1 MQGTASITAG
11 KDKIEMP
18 VDNKKE
24 KIKAFYRDLCIGF
37 VGSLRALSLYPP
49 EHPEAGKRVANIYQ
63 RLIAVLKQRPQVTIL
78 VVNGEIVIENMPL
91 PELSKTLA
99 QFIKRMEEM
108 KFQRILLKKGLGKDE
123 FISFL
128 QFMIQLMK
136 RPENAITAM
145 LENQGRFPHV
155 IAGALPSES
164 GPQISY
170 EELSGALQST
180 RQSVVSFSGQIK
192 DLFEAIDGPLSSSQI
207 ALAREIAES
216 VFSMTLRGD
225 IPLKALIYRRSADRD
240 PYVHAFNV
248 CAFSMALAR
257 DIELE
262 EVRVGEIGLAALL
275 HDIGLHVLE
284 SESGGSSQA
293 ETAEQQAD
301 YLDHPR
307 RGAEIL
313 LATQQIPDL
322 APLVA
327 YEHHIHYDGGG
338 YPKETKHRDLNV
350 ASMITCITDSYDNL
364 RRDAQERRALTLKEA
379 VDWMDRRFGT
389 QFHPILFKKFRAM
402 VKAQAKEEI

>member
-1 MQGTASITAG
+1 
-11 KDKIEMP
+11 MP

-49 EHPEAGKRVANIYQ
+49 EHPEAGKRVASIYQ
-63 RLIAVLKQRPQVTIL
+63 RLIAVLKQRPQVAML
-78 VVNGEIVIENMPL
+78 VMNGEIVIENMPL

-99 QFIKRMEEM
+99 QFIQRMEEM
-108 KFQRILLKKGLGKDE
+108 KFQRIVLKKDLGKDE
-123 FISFL
+123 FILFL

-136 RPENAITAM
+136 KPENAITAM

-164 GPQISY
+164 GPQVSY
-170 EELSGALQST
+170 EELSGALQSA

-192 DLFEAIDGPLSSSQI
+192 DLFEDIKGPLSSSQI
-207 ALAREIAES
+207 ALAREIAEA
-216 VFSMTLRGD
+216 VFGMTLRGD

-257 DIELE
+257 EIELE
-262 EVRVGEIGLAALL
+262 DAMIEEIGLAALL

-293 ETAEQQAD
+293 ETGEQQPN

-313 LATQQIPDL
+313 LSTPQITDL

-338 YPKETKHRDLNV
+338 YPEEIRHRDLNL

-364 RRDAQERRALTLKEA
+364 RRDAPERQALTLKEA
-379 VDWMDRRFGT
+379 IDWMDRRFGT